1 MTKKTETKTEEPQA
15 PAGTQLETLE
25 QRLQRELAAQ
35 ALAAQGMR
43 TSGSYISFKNAILK
57 VDGQPV
63 PNNTADVRVLA
74 IVGERAW
81 YAEEFDADQV
91 QVPDCYALDDTAPH
105 ELAKNPQSDVCAT
118 CPKNK
123 WGSAAKGRGKACR
136 EGARVIVVPAGT
148 SLEIAQMSTAKV
160 PVTSLATVQTFSS
173 RCTQAGKLTG
183 ECITTLSVVE
193 DKKSFFKVHL
203 NIKEVT
209 PIDLELLLKKQ
220 AEAYELAV
228 TPYPVLED

>member
-1 MTKKTETKTEEPQA
+1 MTKKTETQEA
-15 PAGTQLETLE
+15 PASTGTQLETLE

-74 IVGERAW
+74 IAGERAW
-81 YAEEFDADQV
+81 YSKEFDADEI
-91 QVPDCYALDDTAPH
+91 QVPDCYALDDVVPH
-105 ELAKNPQSDVCAT
+105 ELSKDPQSDVCAT

-123 WGSAAKGRGKACR
+123 WGSATKGRGKACR
-136 EGARVIVVPAGT
+136 EGARVIVVPSGT
-148 SLEIAQMSTAKV
+148 PLDIAQMSTAKV
-160 PVTSLATVQTFSS
+160 PVTSLASVQTFSS

-183 ECITTLSVVE
+183 ECVTTLSVVE

-203 NIKEVT
+203 NIKEVSNNM
-209 PIDLELLLKKQ
+209 DLELLLKKQ
-220 AEAYELAV
+220 AEAYELAI